1 MEQLHDGERN
11 VLSMRLGALI
21 LIAALA
27 GCGPEVWHGPPQH
40 ATQSIELDKTEM
52 TRVEIRMGAGELE
65 ASGGSLKL
73 LDADFT
79 YPLRLRPAV
88 RYNASS
94 FRGQL
99 SIEEPHG
106 INLVNNHGDNKWNL
120 KFNNERPIDM
130 LAHLGAG
137 EARMELGALNLRS
150 LEVNIGAGKLQVDLR
165 GHPQRDYDVRIR
177 GGAGEATVR
186 LPKGVGIDARAVGG
200 IGEIEARGLEKREGR
215 WINPTAVDAPVTIHL
230 DVRGGVG
237 SIRLIAE

>member
-1 MEQLHDGERN
+1 MTAQLLR
-11 VLSMRLGALI
+11 VLLASVA
-21 LIAALA
+21 AALV
-27 GCGPEVWHGPPQH
+27 GCGPIADMSNGPPQH
-40 ATQSIELDKTEM
+40 DTQAIDLDKTEM
-52 TRVEIRMGAGELE
+52 TRVDISMGAGELR
-65 ASGGSLKL
+65 ASGGSPKL

-79 YPLRLRPAV
+79 YPLRLKPAV

-106 INLVNNHGDNKWNL
+106 INLVNKHGDNKWNL

-137 EARMELGALNLRS
+137 EANMDLSALNLRS
-150 LEVNIGAGKLQVDLR
+150 LEVNMGAGKLQVDLR
-165 GHPQRDYDVRIR
+165 GSPKRDYDVRIR

-186 LPKGVGIDARAVGG
+186 LPKDVGIDASAMGG
-200 IGEIEARGLEKREGR
+200 IGEIEARGLEKREGH
-215 WINPTAVDAPVTIHL
+215 WINPAAPDAPVTIHL

>member
-52 TRVEIRMGAGELE
+52 TRVEIRMGAGELD
-65 ASGGSLKL
+65 ASGGSPKL

-106 INLVNNHGDNKWNL
+106 INLVNKNGENKWNL
-120 KFNNERPIDM
+120 KFNNARPLD
-130 LAHLGAG
+130 LVADLGAG
-137 EARMELGALNLRS
+137 EARM
-150 LEVNIGAGKLQVDLR
+150 DL
-165 GHPQRDYDVRIR
+165 
-177 GGAGEATVR
+177 
-186 LPKGVGIDARAVGG
+186 
-200 IGEIEARGLEKREGR
+200 
-215 WINPTAVDAPVTIHL
+215 
-230 DVRGGVG
+230 
-237 SIRLIAE
+237 